1 MTAALRIRLFALLA
15 ALAAFLPVPL
25 AAQTDGA
32 SLRAFGMGDAFVAGG
47 NSNGAIFH
55 NPAGIVTASMYSAE
69 AGYVFRDGNNSSAAT
84 ASIIDSSTNPNIGA
98 GVAYTYGFGGA
109 VDDVSSAI
117 SDHDIRFALSSPAV
131 PGRFSIGLGGRY
143 MSVGG
148 RFPFDDE
155 GNEVRSERDKAFT
168 MDVGVMALAGI
179 VTVGAAAQNLIQA
192 DDFNLPRRWTAGA
205 GVLSGDFHVEA
216 QYVGQSLAGGGTE
229 NVGHGFAIGAE
240 YIAVSVPI
248 RVGFSRDGLT
258 DQNSISTGLGYRSQ
272 TFGVDAAFRQNLD
285 ENQERTFGG
294 SLSLYF

>member
-1 MTAALRIRLFALLA
+1 MTAALRLQLFALFATLA
-15 ALAAFLPVPL
+15 LLFPVAA
-25 AAQTDGA
+25 AAQTEGT
-32 SLRAFGMGDAFVAGG
+32 SLRAFGMGDAFVGGG

-69 AGYVFRDGNNSSAAT
+69 AAYVFRDGTNSSAAT

-98 GVAYTYGFGGA
+98 GVAYSYGFGGG

-117 SDHDIRFALSSPAV
+117 SDHDVRVALSSPAV

-148 RFPFDDE
+148 RFPIDE
-155 GNEVRSERDKAFT
+155 NGDEVRQKRDKAFT
-168 MDVGVMALAGI
+168 MDVGLMAMAGALSI
-179 VTVGAAAQNLIQA
+179 GVAAQNLIQA
-192 DDFNLPRRWTAGA
+192 DAFNLPRRWSAGI
-205 GVLSGDFHVEA
+205 GVEAGDFHAEA

-229 NVGHGFAIGAE
+229 SIGHGVAVGAE
-240 YIAVSVPI
+240 YVIVVVPI

-258 DQNSISTGLGYRSQ
+258 EQNSISTGLGYRSES
-272 TFGVDAAFRQNLD
+272 FGLDAAFRQNLV

-294 SLSLYF
+294 SISLYF